1 MGFKLVGKFN
11 KMLET
16 FNIYETDHDITPT
29 GEICTDVLAEY
40 ACLYTGQK
48 EPSWK
53 IYHPDYR
60 FSQTIVMF
68 SQNKASFKAILSSV

>member
-16 FNIYETDHDITPT
+16 FNIYETDHDIKPT

-48 EPSWK
+48 EPS
-53 IYHPDYR
+53 
-60 FSQTIVMF
+60 
-68 SQNKASFKAILSSV
+68 